1 MTKVVFYLFIYNI
14 KVNDIFFISK
24 KYPLLNKKGTV
35 HVGLMRNY
43 LQSPVTNMYSEMLD
57 RR

>member
-1 MTKVVFYLFIYNI
+1 MT
-14 KVNDIFFISK
+14 FFSFQRSILYSRSKKKK

-43 LQSPVTNMYSEMLD
+43 LQSPVTNIYSEMLD